1 MAGASQGLHDHLD
14 LWAGAKE
21 GWDGQGGETGKRV
34 RTHLNPMRV
43 ALWRGLVYERG
54 HNPAHK
60 VWGVLIL
67 REQIARFPCSVHT
80 DKGAVGMERARSICR
95 TASLAPGSPLPATP
109 TGLCPSASGSN
120 SLATRTDVIH
130 ISIQREGAVL
140 HTVALLPPISEPIEE
155 LHIVCQVLLYYLP

>member
-80 DKGAVGMERARSICR
+80 DKGAVGMERARSN
-95 TASLAPGSPLPATP
+95 AA
-109 TGLCPSASGSN
+109 
-120 SLATRTDVIH
+120 
-130 ISIQREGAVL
+130 
-140 HTVALLPPISEPIEE
+140 LPPWHQDLRS
-155 LHIVCQVLLYYLP
+155 LPRPQACAHQHQAATAWPHAPT